1 MTSPAEYTATVRFRV
16 YPGGEIET
24 VSAHLSGCTA
34 NLEKFGASGAAA
46 DFAEA
51 AMQAY
56 GEAAAAEDRA
66 DRGAVMGGR

>member
-1 MTSPAEYTATVRFRV
+1 MTSPAEYTATVRFLV

-34 NLEKFGASGAAA
+34 NLENFGASGAAA
-46 DFAEA
+46 GFAEA

-56 GEAAAAEDRA
+56 GEASAAADRA